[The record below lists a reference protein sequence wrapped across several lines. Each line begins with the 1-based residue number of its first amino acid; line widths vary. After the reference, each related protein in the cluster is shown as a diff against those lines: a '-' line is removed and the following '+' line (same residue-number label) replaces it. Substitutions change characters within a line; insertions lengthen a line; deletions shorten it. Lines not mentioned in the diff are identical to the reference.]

1 MSAMR
6 KFAVSAAGLFIGIVG
21 ILVTVPAGNAVAD
34 DHPWDGPGNIVADH
48 PWDGPGG
55 NIVTNTAVN

>member
-6 KFAVSAAGLFIGIVG
+6 KIALSAAGLFIGIVG

-34 DHPWDGPGNIVADH
+34 GPWGTPSPVVSGTVA
-48 PWDGPGG
+48 
-55 NIVTNTAVN
+55 N